1 MVLFFHLGH
10 RVLLVEDGFCL
21 LECFNFQVI
30 VFLLDLGCHVDALL
44 YELQKVNQSG
54 VTYILVGLCA
64 FDLLFF
70 LAFQPVFKLV
80 LQG

>member
-21 LECFNFQVI
+21 LECFNFQFI

-70 LAFQPVFKLV
+70 LAFQPVF
-80 LQG
+80 